1 MIANQLCKASLRLY
15 GAVMDRSSISPNSA
29 GLRALSHPVRLRM
42 LGLLRTEGA
51 ATATS
56 LARRLG
62 LNTGAT
68 SYHLRQLAEHGFI
81 EEETGRGNARDRWWR
96 AVHES
101 TRMSSDGVDQEA
113 EAGYLQAV
121 ALMYGELL
129 ARAAAERPFLPSA
142 WDEAVTL
149 SDWPLRL
156 NPTAAR
162 RLLETLIEVIENT
175 PEDPDAEATYT
186 IQLGAFPLPGQGLEQ

>member
-1 MIANQLCKASLRLY
+1 
-15 GAVMDRSSISPNSA
+15 
-29 GLRALSHPVRLRM
+29 M
-42 LGLLRTEGA
+42 LGLLRTEGP

-56 LARRLG
+56 LARLLG

-68 SYHLRQLAEHGFI
+68 SYHLRQLAEQGFI
-81 EEETGRGNARDRWWR
+81 EEETERGNARDRWWR
-96 AVHES
+96 AVHET
-101 TRMSSDGVDQEA
+101 TRMSSCDCDQEA

-121 ALMYGELL
+121 AIMYGELL

-156 NPTAAR
+156 TPASAR
-162 RLLETLIEVIENT
+162 RLLKTLIEAIENT
-175 PEDPDAEATYT
+175 PDDPDAEATFT
-186 IQLGAFPLPGQGLEQ
+186 IQLGAFPLPGQGLER

>member
-1 MIANQLCKASLRLY
+1 
-15 GAVMDRSSISPNSA
+15 
-29 GLRALSHPVRLRM
+29 M
-42 LGLLRTEGA
+42 LGLLRTEGP

-56 LARRLG
+56 LAQDLG

-81 EEETGRGNARDRWWR
+81 EEETERGNARDRWWR

-101 TRMSSDGVDQEA
+101 TRMSTGDAEPEA
-113 EAGYLQAV
+113 EQAYLQAV
-121 ALMYGELL
+121 ALTYGEQLS
-129 ARAAAERPFLPSA
+129 RAAAERPFLPSA

-156 NPTAAR
+156 KPAAAR

-175 PEDPDAEATYT
+175 PDDPDADATYT
-186 IQLGAFPLPGQGLEQ
+186 IQLGAFPLPGQGLEE

>member
-1 MIANQLCKASLRLY
+1 
-15 GAVMDRSSISPNSA
+15 MDRSSITPSSA

-42 LGLLRTEGA
+42 LGLLRREGP

-56 LARRLG
+56 LARCLG

-81 EEETGRGNARDRWWR
+81 EEETERGNARDRWWR

-101 TRMSSDGVDQEA
+101 TRMSSGGADQEA
-113 EAGYLQAV
+113 EAGYLQTV

-156 NPTAAR
+156 TPSAAR
-162 RLLETLIEVIENT
+162 RLLETLIEAIENT
-175 PEDPDAEATYT
+175 PDDPAAEATYT
-186 IQLGAFPLPGQGLEQ
+186 IQLGAFPLPGQGLER

>member
-1 MIANQLCKASLRLY
+1 
-15 GAVMDRSSISPNSA
+15 
-29 GLRALSHPVRLRM
+29 M
-42 LGLLRTEGA
+42 LGLLRAEGA

-56 LARRLG
+56 LARHLG

-81 EEETGRGNARDRWWR
+81 EEEVERGNARDRWWR

-101 TRMSSDGVDQEA
+101 TRMSTGHADPEA
-113 EAGYLQAV
+113 EAAYLQTV
-121 ALMYGELL
+121 ALTYGELL
-129 ARAAAERPFLPSA
+129 SRAAAERPFLPSD

-156 NPTAAR
+156 TPTAAR
-162 RLLETLIEVIENT
+162 RLLETLVEVIEST
-175 PEDPDAEATYT
+175 PDDPDAEATYT
-186 IQLGAFPLPGQGLEQ
+186 IQLGAFPLPGQGLEK

>member
-1 MIANQLCKASLRLY
+1 MK
-15 GAVMDRSSISPNSA
+15 RSSITPGSA

-42 LGLLRTEGA
+42 LGLLRTEGP
-51 ATATS
+51 ATATL
-56 LARRLG
+56 LARLLG

-68 SYHLRQLAEHGFI
+68 SYHLRHLAEHGFI
-81 EEETGRGNARDRWWR
+81 EEEMGRGNARDRWWR

-101 TRMSSDGVDQEA
+101 TRMNNDGHDQEA

-129 ARAAAERPFLPSA
+129 ARAAAERPFLPSV

-156 NPTAAR
+156 TPTAAR
-162 RLLETLIEVIENT
+162 QLLKTLVETIENT
-175 PEDPDAEATYT
+175 PDDPDAEATYT